1 MGCYFSAQRIA
12 ELTQG
17 RNEVRPQYRKLSE
30 KYFARRYNTNRGAE
44 FAKHGFC
51 RRMET
56 LVHITE
62 NVFDLLPPDLEAIPD
77 RDDVVSATVAIQA
90 FTLNAFGCL
99 DNLAWIW
106 VLEKDVRGK
115 GGAELLP
122 TEVGLGKKYVRKS
135 LTDAFRNYLD
145 SRQDWLANLIDFRD
159 SLAHRIP
166 LFIPPYVVP
175 APNIE
180 KYQALDAAAFGEPGR
195 DPVEYERLKAEQKAL
210 VQFVPGMT
218 HSIYEKAPDVE
229 FHSQLLND
237 YVTLDEYG
245 WTLLEELD
253 R

>member
-1 MGCYFSAQRIA
+1 MKCGLNTATLAGSFLGGSTKPTAA
-12 ELTQG
+12 
-17 RNEVRPQYRKLSE
+17 RN
-30 KYFARRYNTNRGAE
+30 
-44 FAKHGFC
+44 
-51 RRMET
+51 
-56 LVHITE
+56 
-62 NVFDLLPPDLEAIPD
+62 LPST
-77 RDDVVSATVAIQA
+77 VSAEEWRRWFILSRISSIFYLRT
-90 FTLNAFGCL
+90 FNAFGCL

-106 VLEKDVRGK
+106 VLEKDVKGK

-135 LTDAFRNYLD
+135 LTDAFRKYLD
-145 SRQDWLANLIDFRD
+145 RRQEWLANLIDFRD

-195 DPVEYERLKAEQKAL
+195 DPVEYERLKTEQKAL

-245 WTLLEELD
+245 RTLLEELD